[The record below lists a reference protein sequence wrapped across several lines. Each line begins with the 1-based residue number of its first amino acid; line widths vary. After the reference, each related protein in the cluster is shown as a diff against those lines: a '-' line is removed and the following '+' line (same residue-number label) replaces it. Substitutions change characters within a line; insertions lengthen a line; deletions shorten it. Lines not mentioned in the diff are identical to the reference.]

1 VQAAGGVST
10 GLQAGDRVAHCAE
23 PMRCFAFVALSSLLV
38 TLACQPEAT
47 QPPAEPAPTT
57 EQPGG
62 GEPTPAPTEPVA
74 VEAGRNYDLVV
85 SFFSPGDGTDHAA
98 EQRLAAAIAGVAGV
112 VHARGH
118 WGREGEHDECFVL
131 GALSAE
137 DRAAFIAKA
146 KAAVEGSE
154 KVNVSENAVC
164 QDRGS

>member
-1 VQAAGGVST
+1 
-10 GLQAGDRVAHCAE
+10 
-23 PMRCFAFVALSSLLV
+23 MRCSALVALGSSILI
-38 TLACQPEAT
+38 TLACQPQAT

-62 GEPTPAPTEPVA
+62 GEPAPTPTPTEPVA

-85 SFFSPGDGTDHAA
+85 SFISPGDGTDHAA
-98 EQRLAAAIAGVAGV
+98 AERLEAAIAGVAGV

-131 GALSAE
+131 EALSAE

-146 KAAVEGSE
+146 KAAVADSK

>member
-1 VQAAGGVST
+1 MIARLRAE
-10 GLQAGDRVAHCAE
+10 ARVAHCAA
-23 PMRCFAFVALSSLLV
+23 PMRRLSSLALCPILV

-57 EQPGG
+57 EPPVE

-85 SFFSPGDGTDHAA
+85 SFISPGDGTDHAA
-98 EQRLAAAIAGVAGV
+98 AERLEAAIAGVAGV

-146 KAAVEGSE
+146 KAAVADSK